1 MYPNAITLDKNE
13 VARTRLHKLFDAAL
27 SKEAMG
33 AIDKLLKAMNL
44 DNKKKAKPNK
54 KKIMPLRA

>member
-1 MYPNAITLDKNE
+1 ME
-13 VARTRLHKLFDAAL
+13 
-27 SKEAMG
+27 